1 MLPGMSTY
9 REIFANREFRN
20 LWLSSALGN
29 ASSTMTSLTL
39 AIVVDATTGSALLAA
54 MIMFGPSLAQ
64 VLGVSTLMSAAD
76 TARPR
81 RVLTIL
87 AVLSTVA
94 VAAQASLDLSAGL
107 RLLLALAIAYGL
119 SIGSGV
125 RWGLLGEV
133 IHDDQFILGRSALN
147 LSVGAMQIAG
157 FGIAGLLLQAISPAA
172 VLWIATGFSALTV
185 PVLRFGLR
193 DRAPRRVARTGLAE
207 TWRGNRLLLAQTR
220 TRPLLLALALPNGLI
235 VGCEALFVP
244 YAGPRAGW
252 LLAAGAAGMMT
263 GDLVVGRFL
272 TRTGRRSAGRWLRIL
287 LAVPFL
293 GFAFDLPIAVLCVLV
308 ALGSSG
314 YSASLAQQEVLVELT
329 PPDLRGQVLGLESA
343 LRMTAFGIAAIL
355 AGTLA
360 DLTSAAPAITAFA
373 AASLIVSVVLT
384 RPLSRV
390 MRPDG
395 WIGSPHGRGAA
406 AAGLEAVR
414 PAADLGRDRPA
425 GDRG

>member
-1 MLPGMSTY
+1 MSTY
-9 REIFANREFRN
+9 SGLFANREFRN
-20 LWLSSALGN
+20 LWIGSALGN
-29 ASSTMTSLTL
+29 AASTMTSLTL
-39 AIVVDATTGSALLAA
+39 AIMVDATTGSALLAA

-81 RVLTIL
+81 RVLTLL
-87 AVLSTVA
+87 AGLSTVA
-94 VAAQASLDLSAGL
+94 VCAQAALDLSAGI
-107 RLLLALAIAYGL
+107 RLLLALAVAYGL

-133 IHDDQFILGRSALN
+133 VGEEQFILGRSAMN

-157 FGIAGLLLQAISPAA
+157 FGIAGLLLQAISPSM
-172 VLWIATGFSALTV
+172 VLWLATGFAALTV

-193 DRAPRRVARTGLAE
+193 DRAPRRVARTGLGE
-207 TWRGNRLLLAQTR
+207 TWRGNRRLLRQAR
-220 TRPLLLALALPNGLI
+220 TRPLLLALSIPNGLM

-272 TRTGRRSAGRWLRIL
+272 TRTGRRIAGRWLRFL

-293 GFAFDLPIAVLCVLV
+293 AFAFGLPIAVLAVLV

-314 YSASLAQQEVLVELT
+314 YSASLSQQEVLVDLT
-329 PPDLRGQVLGLESA
+329 PAELRGQVLGLESA
-343 LRMTAFGIAAIL
+343 LRMTAFGIFAIL
-355 AGTLA
+355 AGALA
-360 DLTSAAPAITAFA
+360 DLTAPAPAITAFA
-373 AASLIVSVVLT
+373 AASLLASAVLT

-390 MRPDG
+390 MTPNA
-395 WIGSPHGRGAA
+395 WIGSRHGSSTAA
-406 AAGLEAVR
+406 EGLEAVR
-414 PAADLGRDRPA
+414 PA
-425 GDRG
+425 GDPG